1 MALVAA
7 NAAAVRRA
15 AAVQAPGEQCA
26 AGCWVADTESD
37 HQRCPLLLLDPSTKD
52 TLRMTLDGLLSGRH
66 RAQSPACALFLL
78 NPTPYIYLM
87 EYA

>member
-26 AGCWVADTESD
+26 AGCWVADTGSN
-37 HQRCPLLLLDPSTKD
+37 HQRCPLLLLDPSTRV
-52 TLRMTLDGLLSGRH
+52 TLGITLDGLLSGRH

-78 NPTPYIYLM
+78 NLTSYKYLM
-87 EYA
+87 GYA